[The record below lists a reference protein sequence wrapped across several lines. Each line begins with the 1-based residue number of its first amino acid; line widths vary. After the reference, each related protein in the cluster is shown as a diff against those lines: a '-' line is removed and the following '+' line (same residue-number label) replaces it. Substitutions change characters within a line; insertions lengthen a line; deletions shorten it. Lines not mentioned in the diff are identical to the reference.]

1 MPDRRADR
9 SPDAPAK
16 RQRVQTWLLAA
27 IAVVLA
33 GWALHVMAVV
43 FVPIAFA
50 AFLALLV
57 APVDR
62 WVAVRVSG
70 RLRWLGY
77 VAAMGVILVVLAG
90 FLGSLWFAAQRVV
103 NHLPDISSELPSL
116 LSQAGTPDG
125 AAQDDGSGSPGAGRI
140 LSQLADVFYGAGGA
154 LTSRFQDY
162 ASQTAA
168 SVLRAAGATLGAM
181 ALVFFFTLLMLIET
195 PRWRG
200 KLAGLL
206 TGSETRE
213 SFEAVGVIADRLRR
227 YLLAR
232 TILGVL
238 TALLYA
244 GWLWMFGIDLLI
256 VWALLAFLL
265 NFVPTLGSL
274 VAGMLPVV
282 YAFVQKDFGTAAL
295 VGTGILVIEQ
305 IMGNF
310 IDPRVQ
316 GRQVA
321 ISPLVVL
328 VVLLVWGWIWG
339 IPGTLLAVPV
349 TIAMVITFAHVSALR
364 PIALFLSDEQDL
376 DGLDRIA
383 SG

>member
-1 MPDRRADR
+1 MPDRRAD
-9 SPDAPAK
+9 PAPSAI
-16 RQRVQTWLLAA
+16 RQRVQTWLLAS

-43 FVPIAFA
+43 FVPVVFA

-62 WVAVRVSG
+62 WVAERVPG
-70 RLRWLGY
+70 KLRWLGY
-77 VAAMGVILVVLAG
+77 VAAMGIILVVLAV
-90 FLGSLWFAAQRVV
+90 FVGSLWFAAQRVV
-103 NHLPDISSELPSL
+103 GHLPDISGELPSL
-116 LSQAGTPDG
+116 LSQAEAPDG
-125 AAQDDGSGSPGAGRI
+125 AAPSEARSGRVLG
-140 LSQLADVFYGAGGA
+140 QLGEVFSGAGGA

-168 SVLRAAGATLGAM
+168 SVLRAAGTTLGAT

-195 PRWRG
+195 PRWRS
-200 KLAGLL
+200 KLADVL

-244 GWLWMFGIDLLI
+244 GWLWLFGIDLLI

-274 VAGMLPVV
+274 VAGILPVI

-310 IDPRVQ
+310 VDPRVQ

-321 ISPLVVL
+321 VSPLVVL
-328 VVLLVWGWIWG
+328 TVLLVWGWIWG

-364 PIALFLSDEQDL
+364 PIALLLSSERDL
-376 DGLDRIA
+376 EGLDRIA
-383 SG
+383 SR